1 MGLYNYT
8 SGNKTFTRKEAKAA
22 GIDLKNTTRTLSKT
36 GKTVSSIGN
45 AVSSITGAMSNMNGS
60 ISAEAGAARE
70 GMRSAIGQFGPWG
83 AAISAATGIVDSITD
98 AAGIAWN
105 TIDKTDAL
113 RAGIGKGTTAF
124 NNILASLPGNS
135 IWGAVLGKT
144 NTAQK
149 SAYVDSMANSFG
161 GSVNDINSAMNLSG
175 KRAFGVGK
183 MNSFINEQNR
193 VNNLITNIAMESELA
208 KNNNAAELYQQ
219 QNFNKYSGYTPQ
231 LLLAKKG
238 SKIPELEVA
247 KELIGNWTQKQK
259 TAVDLNSMLY
269 DISTLFEGK
278 DAGVNVSSS
287 VMQFLSDIQ
296 DGIQEKDI
304 STLVTNSLADSSNN
318 PDSIGIKVVNTLSE
332 NKDKLINL
340 FKYNGLDTSVF
351 NNLNNIDNI
360 KYIGQSISQLLGTR
374 SFKEGGKLDMNIIP
388 EGALHKNKHHLEEI
402 NPELEG
408 TITEKGI
415 PVITTDG
422 EQKAEIEKEE
432 IVFKKST
439 TEQLEEYY
447 DQYNNS
453 KNDSIAIECG
463 KFLVEEILKRTED
476 RTGLLKTVSDE

>member
-1 MGLYNYT
+1 MGFYNYT
-8 SGNKTFTRKEAKAA
+8 YNGDTYKNRKAA
-22 GIDLKNTTRTLSKT
+22 KNTAGENWKDVTSSLSKT

-45 AVSSITGAMSNMNGS
+45 VVSSITGAMSNMNGS

-83 AAISAATGIVDSITD
+83 AVISAASGIVDSITD
-98 AAGIAWN
+98 ATGISWN
-105 TIDKTDAL
+105 TIDKDDAL
-113 RAGIGKGTTAF
+113 RAGIGKGAIAA
-124 NNILASLPGNS
+124 NNILASIPGNS
-135 IWGAVLGKT
+135 IWGAILGKT
-144 NTAQK
+144 KQAQK
-149 SAYVDSMANSFG
+149 SVYIDQMANSYG
-161 GSVNDINSAMNLSG
+161 GSVQDINSAMNLSG

-183 MNSFINEQNR
+183 MNSFIDEQNR
-193 VNNLITNIAMESELA
+193 VNNLITNIAMQSELA

-219 QNFNKYSGYTPQ
+219 QNFNKYSGYMPQ

-247 KELIGNWTQKQK
+247 RTIIAGFNK
-259 TAVDLNSMLY
+259 TE
-269 DISTLFEGK
+269 IE
-278 DAGVNVSSS
+278 
-287 VMQFLSDIQ
+287 
-296 DGIQEKDI
+296 
-304 STLVTNSLADSSNN
+304 
-318 PDSIGIKVVNTLSE
+318 
-332 NKDKLINL
+332 
-340 FKYNGLDTSVF
+340 
-351 NNLNNIDNI
+351 
-360 KYIGQSISQLLGTR
+360 
-374 SFKEGGKLDMNIIP
+374 SFKSGGKLDMNIIP

-453 KNDSIAIECG
+453 KDDSIAIECG

>member
-1 MGLYNYT
+1 MGFYNYT
-8 SGNKTFTRKEAKAA
+8 YNGTTYKNRKAA
-22 GIDLKNTTRTLSKT
+22 KKEVGENWKDVTSSLSKT

-83 AAISAATGIVDSITD
+83 AAIAAASGIVDSITD
-98 AAGIAWN
+98 ATGISWN
-105 TIDKTDAL
+105 TIDKADAS
-113 RAGIGKGTTAF
+113 RAGIGKGAVAA
-124 NNILASLPGNS
+124 NNILASIPGNS

-144 NTAQK
+144 KQAQK
-149 SAYVDSMANSFG
+149 SVYIDQMANSYG
-161 GSVNDINSAMNLSG
+161 GSVQDINSAMNLSG

-183 MNSFINEQNR
+183 MNSFIDEQNR
-193 VNNLITNIAMESELA
+193 VNNLITNIAMQSELA

-247 KELIGNWTQKQK
+247 RTIIAGFNK
-259 TAVDLNSMLY
+259 TE
-269 DISTLFEGK
+269 IE
-278 DAGVNVSSS
+278 
-287 VMQFLSDIQ
+287 
-296 DGIQEKDI
+296 
-304 STLVTNSLADSSNN
+304 
-318 PDSIGIKVVNTLSE
+318 
-332 NKDKLINL
+332 
-340 FKYNGLDTSVF
+340 
-351 NNLNNIDNI
+351 
-360 KYIGQSISQLLGTR
+360 
-374 SFKEGGKLDMNIIP
+374 SFKSGGKLDMNIIP
-388 EGALHKNKHHLEEI
+388 EGALHKNKHHLEEV

-453 KNDSIAIECG
+453 KDDSIAIECG

>member
-1 MGLYNYT
+1 MLEGLEFKPFAN
-8 SGNKTFTRKEAKAA
+8 
-22 GIDLKNTTRTLSKT
+22 NTVKSLTTNDLSKSFHVAPI
-36 GKTVSSIGN
+36 GKTAGTKNFMSKNAGTISSIGN

-83 AAISAATGIVDSITD
+83 AAIAAASGIVDSITD
-98 AAGIAWN
+98 ATGISWN
-105 TIDKTDAL
+105 TIDKNDAS
-113 RAGIGKGTTAF
+113 RAGIGKGAVAA
-124 NNILASLPGNS
+124 NNILASIPGNS

-144 NTAQK
+144 NQAQK
-149 SAYVDSMANSFG
+149 SVYIDQMANSYG
-161 GSVNDINSAMNLSG
+161 GSVQDINSAMNLSG
-175 KRAFGVGK
+175 KRAFGRRAI
-183 MNSFINEQNR
+183 NSFIDEQNR
-193 VNNLITNIAMESELA
+193 VNNLITNIAMQSELA

-247 KELIGNWTQKQK
+247 RTIIAGFNK
-259 TAVDLNSMLY
+259 TE
-269 DISTLFEGK
+269 IE
-278 DAGVNVSSS
+278 
-287 VMQFLSDIQ
+287 
-296 DGIQEKDI
+296 
-304 STLVTNSLADSSNN
+304 
-318 PDSIGIKVVNTLSE
+318 
-332 NKDKLINL
+332 
-340 FKYNGLDTSVF
+340 
-351 NNLNNIDNI
+351 
-360 KYIGQSISQLLGTR
+360 
-374 SFKEGGKLDMNIIP
+374 SFKSGGKLDMNIIP
-388 EGALHKNKHHLEEI
+388 EGALHRNKHHLEDV

-453 KNDSIAIECG
+453 KDDSIAIECG

-476 RTGLLKTVSDE
+476 RTGLLKTVSDD

>member
-1 MGLYNYT
+1 MGFYNYT
-8 SGNKTFTRKEAKAA
+8 SGVGNTYSSFKDYQKKHLNATRSDWKKM
-22 GIDLKNTTRTLSKT
+22 KNLSVQHGTASLSKT

-45 AVSSITGAMSNMNGS
+45 AISSITGAMSNMNGS

-83 AAISAATGIVDSITD
+83 AVIAAGSGIIDSITD
-98 AAGIAWN
+98 ATGISWN
-105 TIDKTDAL
+105 TIDKADAS
-113 RAGIGKGTTAF
+113 RAGVGKGVTAA
-124 NNILASLPGNS
+124 NNILASIPGNS

-144 NTAQK
+144 KQAQK
-149 SAYVDSMANSFG
+149 SVYIDQMANSYG
-161 GSVNDINSAMNLSG
+161 GSVQDINSAMNLSG

-183 MNSFINEQNR
+183 MNSFIDEQNR
-193 VNNLITNIAMESELA
+193 VNNLITNIAMQSELA

-247 KELIGNWTQKQK
+247 RTIIAGFNK
-259 TAVDLNSMLY
+259 TE
-269 DISTLFEGK
+269 IE
-278 DAGVNVSSS
+278 
-287 VMQFLSDIQ
+287 
-296 DGIQEKDI
+296 
-304 STLVTNSLADSSNN
+304 
-318 PDSIGIKVVNTLSE
+318 
-332 NKDKLINL
+332 
-340 FKYNGLDTSVF
+340 
-351 NNLNNIDNI
+351 
-360 KYIGQSISQLLGTR
+360 
-374 SFKEGGKLDMNIIP
+374 SFKSGGKLDMNIIP
-388 EGALHKNKHHLEEI
+388 EGALHKNKHHLEEV

-415 PVITTDG
+415 PVITEDG

-453 KNDSIAIECG
+453 KDDSIAIECG

>member
-1 MGLYNYT
+1 MLEGLEFKPFAN
-8 SGNKTFTRKEAKAA
+8 
-22 GIDLKNTTRTLSKT
+22 NTVKSLTTNDLSKSFHVAPI
-36 GKTVSSIGN
+36 GKTAGTKNFMSKNAGTISSIGN

-83 AAISAATGIVDSITD
+83 AAIAAASGIVDSITD
-98 AAGIAWN
+98 ATGISWN
-105 TIDKTDAL
+105 TIDKNDAS
-113 RAGIGKGTTAF
+113 RAGIGKGVTAA
-124 NNILASLPGNS
+124 NNILASIPGNS

-144 NTAQK
+144 KQAQK
-149 SAYVDSMANSFG
+149 SVYIDQMANSYG
-161 GSVNDINSAMNLSG
+161 GSVQDINSAMNLSG

-183 MNSFINEQNR
+183 MNSFIDEQNR
-193 VNNLITNIAMESELA
+193 VNNLITNIAMQSELA

-247 KELIGNWTQKQK
+247 RTIIAGFNK
-259 TAVDLNSMLY
+259 TE
-269 DISTLFEGK
+269 IE
-278 DAGVNVSSS
+278 
-287 VMQFLSDIQ
+287 
-296 DGIQEKDI
+296 
-304 STLVTNSLADSSNN
+304 
-318 PDSIGIKVVNTLSE
+318 
-332 NKDKLINL
+332 
-340 FKYNGLDTSVF
+340 
-351 NNLNNIDNI
+351 
-360 KYIGQSISQLLGTR
+360 
-374 SFKEGGKLDMNIIP
+374 SFKSGGKLDMNIIP
-388 EGALHKNKHHLEEI
+388 EGALHKNKHHLEEV

-453 KNDSIAIECG
+453 KDDSIAIECG

-476 RTGLLKTVSDE
+476 RTGLLKTVTDE

>member
-1 MGLYNYT
+1 MGLYDYT
-8 SGNKTFTRKEAKAA
+8 YNGTTYKNRKAA
-22 GIDLKNTTRTLSKT
+22 KSAAGENWKDVTSSLSKT
-36 GKTVSSIGN
+36 GKTISSIGN

-83 AAISAATGIVDSITD
+83 AAIAAASGIVDSITD
-98 AAGIAWN
+98 ATGISWN
-105 TIDKTDAL
+105 TIDKADAS
-113 RAGIGKGTTAF
+113 RAGVGKGVTSA
-124 NNILASLPGNS
+124 NNILASIPGNS

-144 NTAQK
+144 KQAQK
-149 SAYVDSMANSFG
+149 SVYIDQMANSYG
-161 GSVNDINSAMNLSG
+161 GSVQDINSAMNLSG

-183 MNSFINEQNR
+183 MNSFIDEQNR
-193 VNNLITNIAMESELA
+193 VNNLITNIAMQSELA

-247 KELIGNWTQKQK
+247 RTIIAGFNK
-259 TAVDLNSMLY
+259 TE
-269 DISTLFEGK
+269 IE
-278 DAGVNVSSS
+278 
-287 VMQFLSDIQ
+287 
-296 DGIQEKDI
+296 
-304 STLVTNSLADSSNN
+304 
-318 PDSIGIKVVNTLSE
+318 
-332 NKDKLINL
+332 
-340 FKYNGLDTSVF
+340 
-351 NNLNNIDNI
+351 
-360 KYIGQSISQLLGTR
+360 
-374 SFKEGGKLDMNIIP
+374 SFKSGGKLDMNIIP
-388 EGALHKNKHHLEEI
+388 EGALHKNKHHLEEV

-415 PVITTDG
+415 PVITEDG

-447 DQYNNS
+447 DQYNKS
-453 KNDSIAIECG
+453 KDNSIAIECG

>member
-1 MGLYNYT
+1 MLEGLEFKPFAN
-8 SGNKTFTRKEAKAA
+8 
-22 GIDLKNTTRTLSKT
+22 NTVKSLTTNDLSKSFHVAPI
-36 GKTVSSIGN
+36 GKTAGTKNFMSKNAGTISSIGN
-45 AVSSITGAMSNMNGS
+45 AVSSNTGAMSNMNGS

-83 AAISAATGIVDSITD
+83 AAIAAASGIVDSITD
-98 AAGIAWN
+98 ATGISWN
-105 TIDKTDAL
+105 TIDKADAS
-113 RAGIGKGTTAF
+113 RAGIGKGTLAA
-124 NNILASLPGNS
+124 NNILASIPGNS

-144 NTAQK
+144 KQAQK
-149 SAYVDSMANSFG
+149 SVYIDQMANSYG
-161 GSVNDINSAMNLSG
+161 GSVQDINSAMNLSG

-183 MNSFINEQNR
+183 MNSFIDEQNR
-193 VNNLITNIAMESELA
+193 VNNLITNIAMQSELA

-247 KELIGNWTQKQK
+247 RTIIAGFNK
-259 TAVDLNSMLY
+259 TE
-269 DISTLFEGK
+269 IE
-278 DAGVNVSSS
+278 
-287 VMQFLSDIQ
+287 
-296 DGIQEKDI
+296 
-304 STLVTNSLADSSNN
+304 
-318 PDSIGIKVVNTLSE
+318 
-332 NKDKLINL
+332 
-340 FKYNGLDTSVF
+340 
-351 NNLNNIDNI
+351 
-360 KYIGQSISQLLGTR
+360 
-374 SFKEGGKLDMNIIP
+374 SFKSGGKLDMNIIP
-388 EGALHKNKHHLEEI
+388 EGALHRNKHHLEDV

-447 DQYNNS
+447 DQNNNS
-453 KNDSIAIECG
+453 KDDSIAIECG

>member
-1 MGLYNYT
+1 MGLYDYT
-8 SGNKTFTRKEAKAA
+8 YNGTTYKNRKAA
-22 GIDLKNTTRTLSKT
+22 KSAAGENWKDVTSSLSKT

-83 AAISAATGIVDSITD
+83 AAIAAASGIVDSITD
-98 AAGIAWN
+98 ATGIAWN
-105 TIDKTDAL
+105 TIDKNDAS
-113 RAGIGKGTTAF
+113 RAGIGKGAVAA
-124 NNILASLPGNS
+124 NNILASIPGNS

-144 NTAQK
+144 KQAQK
-149 SAYVDSMANSFG
+149 SVYIDQMANSYG
-161 GSVNDINSAMNLSG
+161 GSVQDINSAMNLSG

-183 MNSFINEQNR
+183 MNSFIDEQNR
-193 VNNLITNIAMESELA
+193 VNNLITNIAMQSELA

-247 KELIGNWTQKQK
+247 RTIIAGFNK
-259 TAVDLNSMLY
+259 TE
-269 DISTLFEGK
+269 IE
-278 DAGVNVSSS
+278 
-287 VMQFLSDIQ
+287 
-296 DGIQEKDI
+296 
-304 STLVTNSLADSSNN
+304 
-318 PDSIGIKVVNTLSE
+318 
-332 NKDKLINL
+332 
-340 FKYNGLDTSVF
+340 
-351 NNLNNIDNI
+351 
-360 KYIGQSISQLLGTR
+360 
-374 SFKEGGKLDMNIIP
+374 SFKSGGKLDMNIIP
-388 EGALHKNKHHLEEI
+388 EGALHKNKHHLEEV

-447 DQYNNS
+447 NQYNNS
-453 KNDSIAIECG
+453 KDDSIAIECG